1 MANYKIDLDINPLSF
16 NVRLYNTLT
25 RKKEEFNPEKPDQV
39 GLYCCGPTV
48 YHYAH
53 IGNLR
58 TYVFEDILRRTLE
71 FNGYVVK
78 HVMNITDV
86 GHLTSDNDEGDDK
99 MKKGAEREKKTVWEI
114 ADYYTQAFLEDM
126 DRLNL
131 LKPHVKPKATD
142 HIQEMIAQIEQLE
155 KNGLTYV
162 GKNGNV
168 YFDTAKLEDYGKL
181 AQLEKQE
188 LQAGARIEID
198 PNKKNPHD
206 FVLWFVSSK
215 HGDQDMQWESP
226 WGKGFPGWHIEC
238 SAMSMKYLGEQFDIH
253 CGGIDHIP
261 VHHTNEIAQAEGA
274 TGVKPW
280 VDIWMHG
287 NFLVLKDKAKMAKSE
302 GNFLTLKKLMEE
314 GYDPLDYRYFCLQ
327 THYRKELAFDWE
339 GLKAARVG
347 LRRLKEKVNLL
358 SGERGAESGE
368 LITKYL
374 ELFDKAIEDD
384 LNMPQAVAV
393 VWDILDDKKFD
404 NADKLSTI
412 VEFDRVLGL
421 QLDEKYDVEL
431 PPEMVQWILERN
443 EARKNKDFVKAD
455 EIRGKIE
462 ASGKWGVKDGVGGT
476 EVFLK

>member
-1 MANYKIDLDINPLSF
+1 M
-16 NVRLYNTLT
+16 RLYNTLT

-58 TYVFEDILRRTLE
+58 TYIFEDILRRVLE

-142 HIQEMIAQIEQLE
+142 HIAEMIEQVQELE

-162 GKNGNV
+162 GENGNV

-188 LQAGARIEID
+188 LQAGARIEVD
-198 PNKKNPHD
+198 PNKKNPTD
-206 FVLWFVSSK
+206 FVLWFVTSK
-215 HGDQDMQWESP
+215 HGDQDMQWDSP

-238 SAMSMKYLGEQFDIH
+238 SAMSMKYLGQMFDIH

-274 TGVKPW
+274 TGIKPW
-280 VDIWMHG
+280 VKTWMHG

-314 GYDPLDYRYFCLQ
+314 GYESMDYRYFCLQ

-339 GLKAARVG
+339 GLKASRTG
-347 LRRLKEKVNLL
+347 LRRLKEKVLNL
-358 SGERGAESGE
+358 GEKEGEANKEYLDKFESV
-368 LITKYL
+368 IS
-374 ELFDKAIEDD
+374 DD
-384 LNMPQAVAV
+384 LNISQGLALCWELVENETLKKE
-393 VWDILDDKKFD
+393 DIL
-404 NADKLSTI
+404 ST
-412 VEFDRVLGL
+412 VLKMDEVLGL
-421 QLDEKYDVEL
+421 KLNESTKLQL
-431 PPEMVQWILERN
+431 PPQVVQWMLERN
-443 EARKNKDFVKAD
+443 EARNNKNWALAD
-455 EIRGKIE
+455 QLRDKIE
-462 ASGKWGVKDGVGGT
+462 ASGKWGVKDGEGGT